1 MRDEL
6 LQLLLL
12 LLLLVWHFGDAVVM
26 VPFSHGNDYGC
37 FHCSC
42 TCIIIVKYLLS
53 CLKLLFF
60 SLFFLVL
67 ILICW
72 LAGHDVV

>member
-1 MRDEL
+1 MRGEL
-6 LQLLLL
+6 LQLLLLLL

-60 SLFFLVL
+60 LALLFGSHLDL
-67 ILICW
+67 
-72 LAGHDVV
+72 LAGWT